1 MNKEETLRQ
10 KKVGA
15 QIQKDMSEILMGPAA
30 HLTRGKVVS
39 VTKVRMSPDLTMAKI
54 YVSVFPFAASDET
67 VAGLKKATT
76 TLRHELGQRVR
87 HQLRLVP
94 EINFYVDDS
103 IEYAEKIDKL
113 IAL

>member
-10 KKVGA
+10 KKVGS
-15 QIQKDMSEILMGPAA
+15 QIQKDMSEILMTSAS
-30 HLTRGKVVS
+30 HLVRGKVVS
-39 VTKVRMSPDLTMAKI
+39 VTKVRMSPDLTMAKV
-54 YVSVFPFAASDET
+54 YVSIFPFAMSSDVVAS
-67 VAGLKKATT
+67 LKKAST

-87 HQLRLVP
+87 HQLRIVP

-103 IEYAEKIDKL
+103 IEYAENIDKL